1 MRRNP
6 DDLSF
11 IGHLEEMRSRLIK
24 SLLAV
29 FVAACLF
36 YAFIDRILVAL
47 IQPVGKVVFTAPSDV
62 FVARITLAF
71 YGGLFLAMP
80 VILYQIWR
88 FVAVGLKEN
97 ERKYIFLLAP
107 FSLILFLGGGFFAY
121 FIMIPVSLRFLLSFS
136 SDFIVPMITIK
147 NYISFVGMMILA
159 FGVVFELPLVL
170 VFLTKMGIVT
180 PDFLARRRR
189 HAIVLILIVSAFL
202 TPPDAVTQIIMAVPL
217 IVLYEIGIIACRLT
231 LRRGRSE

>member
-1 MRRNP
+1 MSRNP

-11 IGHLEEMRSRLIK
+11 VGHLEELRSRLIK

-29 FVAACLF
+29 LVAACFF
-36 YAFIDRILVAL
+36 YAFIDKILVVL
-47 IQPVGKVVFTAPSDV
+47 IQPVGKVVFTSPTDA
-62 FVARITLAF
+62 FVARVTLTL
-71 YGGLFLAMP
+71 YGGVLLALP
-80 VILYQIWR
+80 VIIYQVWR
-88 FVAVGLKEN
+88 FVAAGLKDN

-107 FSLILFLGGGFFAY
+107 FSLLFFLVGGLFAY

-170 VFLTKMGIVT
+170 VFLTKIGIVT
-180 PDFLARRRR
+180 PQFLAEKRR
-189 HAIVLILIVSAFL
+189 HAIVFILIVSALL
-202 TPPDAVTQIIMAVPL
+202 TPPDAVTQIIMSVPL
-217 IVLYEIGIIACRLT
+217 VVLYEIGIMACRLT
-231 LRRGRSE
+231 RRS

>member
-1 MRRNP
+1 MSRNP

-11 IGHLEEMRSRLIK
+11 VGHLEELRSRLIK

-29 FVAACLF
+29 LVAACFF
-36 YAFIDRILVAL
+36 YAFIDKILVVL
-47 IQPVGKVVFTAPSDV
+47 IQPVGKVVFTSPADA
-62 FVARITLAF
+62 FVARVTLTL
-71 YGGLFLAMP
+71 YGGVLLALP
-80 VILYQIWR
+80 VIIYQVWR
-88 FVAVGLKEN
+88 FVAVGLKDN

-107 FSLILFLGGGFFAY
+107 FSLLFFLAGGLFAY

-170 VFLTKMGIVT
+170 VFLTKIGIVT
-180 PDFLARRRR
+180 PQFLAEKRR
-189 HAIVLILIVSAFL
+189 HAIVFILIVSALL
-202 TPPDAVTQIIMAVPL
+202 TPPDAVTQIIMSVPL
-217 IVLYEIGIIACRLT
+217 VVLYEIGIVACRLT
-231 LRRGRSE
+231 RRS